1 MLIVAVDEDGQV
13 AADQEVV
20 QLALGLADALEGA
33 KALQMGTSYVGD
45 EAAGGL
51 GGLHKRLDVARVG
64 GPHLHDGNV
73 VVVIQ
78 TEECL
83 RHADVVI
90 EISLGGHHVVL
101 GAEHGGNEFLGGRLT
116 VGACDADNGNIVL
129 AAVLACQVL
138 KGLERVIN
146 LDELR
151 V

>member
-20 QLALGLADALEGA
+20 QLALGLADAFEGA

-73 VVVIQ
+73 VLLVQ
-78 TEECL
+78 PEQGL
-83 RHADVVI
+83 GHADVVI

-101 GAEHGGNEFLGGRLT
+101 GAEHGGNEFLGGRLA
-116 VGACDADNGNIVL
+116 VGASDADNGNVEL
-129 AAVLACQVL
+129 AAVLTGQVL
-138 KGLERVIN
+138 EGLEGVRHFY
-146 LDELR
+146 
-151 V
+151 